1 LFFFENI
8 KYAILLW
15 WRYIW
20 TQVNSMILKCFGG
33 KQRLEFSKKQGKI
46 ITVKTE
52 NQGETLEIAF
62 IFGKILKANDVV
74 CLDGDLGAGK
84 TVFTAGIAKALGIEG
99 NVPSPTFTVLIE
111 HRSVQTPLFH
121 FDAYRLNGEEE
132 FYDMGFTEYFYD
144 GGICVIEWASNIEG
158 IIDENAIKI
167 LILRDKIN
175 CGDIREIIF
184 SFPESDGRF
193 TKFVDEVEKHY
204 VNSFK

>member
-1 LFFFENI
+1 
-8 KYAILLW
+8 
-15 WRYIW
+15 
-20 TQVNSMILKCFGG
+20 
-33 KQRLEFSKKQGKI
+33 LEFSKKQGKI

-84 TVFTAGIAKALGIEG
+84 TVFAVGIARALGIEG

-111 HRSVQTPLFH
+111 HRFGRIPFFH
-121 FDAYRLNGEEE
+121 FDVYRINGEDE
-132 FYDMGFTEYFYD
+132 FFDLGFTEYFYA

-175 CGDIREIIF
+175 CGDIREITF
-184 SFPESDGRF
+184 KFPESDHRF
-193 TKFVDEVEKHY
+193 NIFVDEVEKYY
-204 VNSFK
+204 VNSCE